1 MPLERVICKTPEY
14 LSRADISTNEMSFG
28 KRKKMPFY
36 RHITFFTKKY
46 FLQITR
52 MIFNFRK
59 LY

>member
-36 RHITFFTKKY
+36 KHLTYFSQKNIFFK
-46 FLQITR
+46 
-52 MIFNFRK
+52 
-59 LY
+59 